1 MIDTKALREK
11 ILDLAIRGKLVPQ
24 DPNDEPAS
32 VLLERIRTQKQ
43 QMVKE
48 GKLKAKDIKNDTIIF
63 KGEDNLHYEQFRDGT
78 VKCIEDEIPFEIP
91 ESWEW
96 CRFLSGFIINP
107 RNSIQDNIEVSFIPM
122 PLIQEGYTNNHKSEI
137 RLWKKVKTGYTHF
150 AENDIAIAKITP
162 CFENKKSVVFKN
174 LSNGYGAGTT
184 ELHII
189 RTLENTVLPEYVLWY
204 IKRDDFISDGIN
216 AFSGAVGQ
224 KRIGR
229 EFIEQYLIPLP
240 PVSEQE
246 KILEA
251 IHTAFMSIDSIECSY
266 TKLNALITIAKSKIL
281 DLAIR
286 GKLVPQDPNDEPA
299 SVLLERIKAEKEELI
314 KQGKIKRD
322 KKESVIFKGEDNSY
336 YEKIGNSVA
345 CIDDELPFEIP
356 SSWIWCRGYSCFSGM
371 ETRSPNGD
379 FFKYIDIDSI
389 DNKLHKIKCPKVI
402 ATKDAP
408 SRANRGVQT
417 GSVLFAFVRPY
428 LENIAY
434 VDEQNK
440 DCIASTGF
448 YVCNSNGALYPLFM
462 YYLMIS
468 EYVVQGL
475 NQFMKGDNS
484 PSISKGN
491 IENWLYPIPPS
502 NEQKRICSK
511 LEELIELTLTVE
523 KSLS

>member
-32 VLLERIRTQKQ
+32 VLLERIRAQKQ

-63 KGEDNLHYEQFRDGT
+63 KGEDNLHYEQFQDGT
-78 VKCIEDEIPFEIP
+78 VKCIEDEIPFETP

-122 PLIQEGYTNNHKSEI
+122 PLIQDGYTNNHKSEI

-150 AENDIAIAKITP
+150 AENDTAIAKITP
-162 CFENKKSVVFKN
+162 CFENKKSVVFRN

-189 RTLENTVLPEYVLWY
+189 RTLANTVLPEYVLWY
-204 IKRDDFISDGIN
+204 IKRDDFISDGIS

-246 KILEA
+246 RILEA
-251 IHTAFMSIDSIECSY
+251 IHTAFISIDNIEHSD
-266 TKLNALITIAKSKIL
+266 TELNTLITIAKSKIL

-299 SVLLERIKAEKEELI
+299 SVLLERIQAEKEGLI

-336 YEKIGNSVA
+336 YEKYG
-345 CIDDELPFEIP
+345 EKLPAGWAVTNFGTFLEYEQP
-356 SSWIWCRGYSCFSGM
+356 
-371 ETRSPNGD
+371 T
-379 FFKYIDIDSI
+379 KYIVRSTNYKSSYKTPVLTAGKSFILGYTNESDSI
-389 DNKLHKIKCPKVI
+389 FNDLPVIIFDDFTTESKFVDFPFKVKSSAMKILHINTDLILPKY
-402 ATKDAP
+402 
-408 SRANRGVQT
+408 
-417 GSVLFAFVRPY
+417 AF
-428 LENIAY
+428 
-434 VDEQNK
+434 
-440 DCIASTGF
+440 
-448 YVCNSNGALYPLFM
+448 
-462 YYLMIS
+462 YLMQTIEIDHENHQRYWIS
-468 EYVVQGL
+468 TYSQEEVAL
-475 NQFMKGDNS
+475 
-484 PSISKGN
+484 
-491 IENWLYPIPPS
+491 PPLK
-502 NEQKRICSK
+502 EQKRILSK
-511 LEELIELTLTVE
+511 LE
-523 KSLS
+523 KYFSLLDQIQ